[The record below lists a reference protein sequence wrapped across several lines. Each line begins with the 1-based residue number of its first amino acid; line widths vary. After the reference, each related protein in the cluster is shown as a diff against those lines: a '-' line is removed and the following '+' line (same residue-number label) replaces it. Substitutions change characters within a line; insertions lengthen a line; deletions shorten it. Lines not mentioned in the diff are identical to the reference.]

1 MQITADFH
9 TLMKQASGTAQD
21 YMCEGQRKIDQAFG
35 DGYAAEHPELV
46 ATFMQVAASDFNTAS
61 TMKIVEALAEEIG
74 GRLGQIAEAF
84 SQNGTGSLADA
95 IAQVAEAI
103 EQQ

>member
-1 MQITADFH
+1 MLITADFNG
-9 TLMKQASGTAQD
+9 LMSQAPETAALYLRQAKH
-21 YMCEGQRKIDQAFG
+21 EIDSTFG
-35 DGYAAEHPELV
+35 KGFAANNPQLV
-46 ATFMQVAASDFNTAS
+46 AAFMQTAMLDFCTATKAKVFEAAIDH
-61 TMKIVEALAEEIG
+61 L
-74 GRLGQIAEAF
+74 AEAF